1 MVRPY
6 HRDMQL
12 PVSSG
17 LRWSCLGFEALTVQQ
32 LYALLR
38 LRSEIFVVEQRCAYL
53 DPDGKDVHPQ
63 ALHLLG
69 YDGEVL
75 AASVRILPPGLGY
88 PCPSIGRV
96 VVAATHRGTGLG
108 HVLMREALDQVFRHW
123 PGSEVQLGAQAH
135 LADFYAAH
143 GFAVASPV
151 YDEDGIPHVTMRRTT

>member
-1 MVRPY
+1 
-6 HRDMQL
+6 MQTSL
-12 PVSSG
+12 SLAVDW
-17 LRWSCLGFEALTVQQ
+17 RALGFDALTVHQ

-53 DPDGKDVHPQ
+53 DPDGKDLHPQ

-69 YDGEVL
+69 YDGDTL
-75 AASVRILPPGLGY
+75 AASARILPPGLGY
-88 PCPSIGRV
+88 DGPSIGRV

-108 HVLMREALDQVFRHW
+108 HGLMREALNQLFLRW

-143 GFAVASPV
+143 GFSVASPV
-151 YDEDGIPHVTMRRTT
+151 YDEDGIPHVTMRRPA

>member
-1 MVRPY
+1 
-6 HRDMQL
+6 MQ
-12 PVSSG
+12 SS
-17 LRWSCLGFEALTVQQ
+17 LSSAINWRALGFEALSVQQ

-53 DPDGKDVHPQ
+53 DPDGKDLHPQ

-88 PCPSIGRV
+88 DCPSIGRV
-96 VVAATHRGTGLG
+96 VVAASHRGTGLG
-108 HVLMREALDQVFRHW
+108 HVLMREALSQVFQHW

-151 YDEDGIPHVTMRRTT
+151 YDEDGIPHVTMRRPA